1 MQESHQRCR
10 GSNSDR
16 PVWRFR
22 ECTDSA
28 TRAGA
33 DWRLRRS
40 FVSKKMADGVVRP
53 EKWCSTSPP
62 EARCSGS
69 RPAHCD
75 VSEEIG
81 YRRDIGSRFG
91 HQVKLELGFSK
102 VSWLQRVLVTS
113 GAKSK
118 AGGRPPPLP
127 RAWTPSRSTFQ
138 N

>member
-69 RPAHCD
+69 RPAHRD

-81 YRRDIGSRFG
+81 YRTDIG
-91 HQVKLELGFSK
+91 K
-102 VSWLQRVLVTS
+102 
-113 GAKSK
+113 GAKCRLAVNQFVQLS
-118 AGGRPPPLP
+118 PLP
-127 RAWTPSRSTFQ
+127 PILTSDLRICSHHCTLGLRPHNLVKFE
-138 N
+138 NL